1 MLSATLF
8 TTASMWY
15 QPSCPSMHDYIDTG
29 CRNDNMTFARKWM
42 ELETNEVSPVFLSYM
57 EEDMEINEQLLGME
71 ERKGKSGERRKK
83 DDIGDRV
90 TKIYAF

>member
-1 MLSATLF
+1 
-8 TTASMWY
+8 
-15 QPSCPSMHDYIDTG
+15 
-29 CRNDNMTFARKWM
+29 M